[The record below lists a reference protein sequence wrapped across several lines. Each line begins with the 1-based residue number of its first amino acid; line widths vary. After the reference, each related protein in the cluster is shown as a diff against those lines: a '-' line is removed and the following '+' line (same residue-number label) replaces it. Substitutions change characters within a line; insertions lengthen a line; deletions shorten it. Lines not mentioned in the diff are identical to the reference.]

1 MRLRAGQVVA
11 NRREAEQVFG
21 ACVAMSSH
29 SCRQQRGFTLIELIM
44 TIIIVGIISVVAIP
58 RFTSNSVFQ
67 SRGFADQ
74 VQAALRYAQ
83 KTAIAQRR
91 NVCVAFT
98 LPAPSTI
105 SLTIANVS
113 GVASPCV
120 ANLDFPEGGNT
131 ITAPTGIAFAAL
143 PADFSFNGQGSPSAG
158 QTINV
163 TGVTNG
169 ITIEAETGYVHSP

>member
-1 MRLRAGQVVA
+1 MSLSAGQVVT
-11 NRREAEQVFG
+11 NRLGAEQFFG
-21 ACVAMSSH
+21 ARTALSSDPG
-29 SCRQQRGFTLIELIM
+29 RQQHGFTLIELIM
-44 TIIIVGIISVVAIP
+44 TIVIVGIIAVVAIP
-58 RFTSNSVFQ
+58 RFNSNSVFQ

-98 LPAPSTI
+98 LGAPSTVT
-105 SLTIANVS
+105 LTIANAS
-113 GVASPCV
+113 GAASPCV
-120 ANLDFPEGGNT
+120 ANLEFPEGGNT

-143 PADFSFNGQGSPSAG
+143 PADFSFNGQGSPTVG

-163 TGVTNG
+163 NGVANG

>member
-1 MRLRAGQVVA
+1 MRLSVGQIEAIRRVAGQLS
-11 NRREAEQVFG
+11 G
-21 ACVAMSSH
+21 AVRMSSG
-29 SCRQQRGFTLIELIM
+29 SRQRGYTLVELIM
-44 TIIIVGIISVVAIP
+44 TIVIVGIVAVVAIP
-58 RFTSNSVFQ
+58 RFTDSSVFQ

-98 LPAPSTI
+98 LPAPSTV
-105 SLTIANVS
+105 SLTIANAS
-113 GVASPCV
+113 GAASSCA

-131 ITAPTGIAFAAL
+131 ITAPAGIAFAAL
-143 PADFSFNGQGSPSAG
+143 PTDFSFNALGTPTNAP
-158 QTINV
+158 QTISI